1 MYINKYFLSFVLNF
15 GLRKSIMAFNK
26 KELIAE
32 IKEQFLEDDNRRPWI
47 VAFSGGKDSTTL
59 LMLVWEAVAQLN
71 EIERK
76 ARQIYVICNN
86 TLVENPSVLQFVN
99 RHLRIIQEKAL
110 EQGLPIK
117 VDHTT
122 PQLENSFWV
131 NLIGKG
137 YPAPNNFF
145 RWCTE
150 RLKISPTTQYIK
162 DKISDFGEAII
173 LIGTRSDESSARAN
187 SIKKHEMKGERLR
200 SHPLPNAKA
209 YAPIKDMTTDEVWKY
224 LRVTLNPWTEDKNL
238 EIQTLYSN
246 GSGGDCPIVV
256 DNSTPS
262 CGNSRF
268 GCWVC
273 TVVKRDRSMEA
284 LVDNGE
290 EWMRPLINIRDFL
303 YKTIDRERTDYDAE
317 EFRMPIRRNK
327 AEGIGPYWPKWR
339 YHVLK
344 MVLEAQKVATEVD
357 EDNQLITLQELAAI
371 QVIWNR
377 DYIYEY
383 SVTDA
388 YKEVYGET
396 VEFGQKTLDSNHEKE
411 LLKEI
416 CGKNEDDVR
425 LINQMLKAQKMKGLL
440 VKKMG
445 LQNDIE
451 NILQEAARPTFTNFK
466 QYNPNADQ

>member
-1 MYINKYFLSFVLNF
+1 
-15 GLRKSIMAFNK
+15 MAFNK
-26 KELIAE
+26 RELLEE
-32 IKEQFLEDDNRRPWI
+32 IKEQFLDDDNRRPWI

-59 LMLVWEAVAQLN
+59 LMLVWEAVVQLN

-86 TLVENPSVLQFVN
+86 TLVENPRVLQFVN
-99 RHLRIIQEKAL
+99 RHLELIQQKAIEL
-110 EQGLPIK
+110 NLPIK

-137 YPAPNNFF
+137 YPAPNNTF

-162 DKISDFGEAII
+162 DKIADFGEAII
-173 LIGTRSDESSARAN
+173 LIGTRSDESSARAA
-187 SIKKHEMKGERLR
+187 SIKKHEIRGERLR
-200 SHPLPNAKA
+200 EHPLPNAKA
-209 YAPIKDMTTDEVWKY
+209 YAPIKDMTTDEVWAY
-224 LRVTLNPWTEDKNL
+224 LSVTRNPWTGDNNKEL
-238 EIQTLYSN
+238 ITLYRDGN
-246 GSGGDCPIVV
+246 GGDCPIVM
-256 DNSTPS
+256 DTTTPS

-303 YKTIDRERTDYDAE
+303 YKTIDRNREDYDAK

-339 YHVLK
+339 YHILR
-344 MVLEAQKVATEVD
+344 MVLEAQRVATAQD
-357 EDNQLITLQELAAI
+357 ENNQLISIQELAAI

-377 DYIYEY
+377 DYIYEF
-383 SVTDA
+383 SVSEA
-388 YKEVYGET
+388 YQEVYGVA
-396 VEFGQKTLDSNHEKE
+396 VEFGQKTLDTNQEKE
-411 LLKEI
+411 LLKEV
-416 CGKNEDDVR
+416 CNGNEQDLL
-425 LINQMLKAQKMKGLL
+425 LIHQLLKAQKMKGLL
-440 VKKMG
+440 VKKNG

-451 NILQEAARPTFTNFK
+451 NILQESIRPTFTHFK
-466 QYNPNADQ
+466 AYNNED

>member
-1 MYINKYFLSFVLNF
+1 
-15 GLRKSIMAFNK
+15 MAFNK
-26 KELIAE
+26 KELLEE
-32 IKEQFLEDDNRRPWI
+32 IQAQFLEDDNRRPWI

-59 LMLVWEAVAQLN
+59 LMLVWEAISKLN

-76 ARQIYVICNN
+76 IREVYVICNN
-86 TLVENPSVLQFVN
+86 TLVENPRVLKFVN
-99 RHLRIIQEKAL
+99 DQLDKIQQKSIEL
-110 EQGLPIK
+110 GLPFK

-137 YPAPNNFF
+137 YPAPNNMF

-162 DKISDFGEAII
+162 DKISDYGEAII
-173 LIGTRSDESSARAN
+173 LIGTRSDESAARAA
-187 SIKKHEMKGERLR
+187 SIKRHEVKGERLR
-200 SHPLPNAKA
+200 AHPLPNAKA
-209 YAPIKDMTTDEVWKY
+209 YAPIKDMTTDEVWTY
-224 LRVTLNPWTEDKNL
+224 LRLTRNPWTEDKNL
-238 EIQTLYSN
+238 EIQTLYTN

-256 DNSTPS
+256 DTTTPS

-290 EWMRPLINIRDFL
+290 EWMRPLITVRDFL
-303 YKTIDRERTDYDAE
+303 YRTIDRDRLDYIPDE
-317 EFRMPIRRNK
+317 YRMPIRRNK

-339 YHVLK
+339 YEILK
-344 MVLEAQKVATEVD
+344 MVLEAQKSATKEST
-357 EDNQLITLQELAAI
+357 ENQLISLQELAAI

-383 SVTDA
+383 SVSDA
-388 YKEVYGET
+388 YKEVFGEA
-396 VEFGQKTLDSNHEKE
+396 VEFGQKTLDTNYEKE
-411 LLKEI
+411 LLKEV
-416 CGKNEDDVR
+416 CGDNKNDVL
-425 LINQMLKAQKMKGLL
+425 LINQLLKAQKMKGLL
-440 VKKMG
+440 VKKTG

-451 NILQEAARPTFTNFK
+451 NILQEAVRPTFTNFK
-466 QYNPNADQ
+466 AYNNEN